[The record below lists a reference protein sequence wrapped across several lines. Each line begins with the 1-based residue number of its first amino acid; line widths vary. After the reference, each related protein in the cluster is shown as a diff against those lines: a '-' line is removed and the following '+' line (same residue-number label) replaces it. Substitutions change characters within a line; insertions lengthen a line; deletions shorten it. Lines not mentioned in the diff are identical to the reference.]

1 MRVSGFVFVLQ
12 SILITLFFLL
22 IFFSE
27 WKWQWKRVA
36 WLEKREPGAGAAPR
50 ERKREEREC
59 LGVWGEGGG
68 INRRVGRDFLG
79 IYEMWTNFVGN
90 RKESCSL
97 VGLRVQRE
105 SVSEETLLK
114 KSIQIIFGYS
124 KVWWTGSSFF
134 LLGRFKFKAFLQ
146 IFIFLIFFM
155 CWNKK

>member
-1 MRVSGFVFVLQ
+1 LRVSGFVFVLQ

-90 RKESCSL
+90 RKESC
-97 VGLRVQRE
+97 RVKGSKRVWVRRPFWKNQ
-105 SVSEETLLK
+105 SKL
-114 KSIQIIFGYS
+114 YS
-124 KVWWTGSSFF
+124 DIRKYGGPAQVFF
-134 LLGRFKFKAFLQ
+134 LRNLKRFFKFLFKITFLY
-146 IFIFLIFFM
+146 F
-155 CWNKK
+155 